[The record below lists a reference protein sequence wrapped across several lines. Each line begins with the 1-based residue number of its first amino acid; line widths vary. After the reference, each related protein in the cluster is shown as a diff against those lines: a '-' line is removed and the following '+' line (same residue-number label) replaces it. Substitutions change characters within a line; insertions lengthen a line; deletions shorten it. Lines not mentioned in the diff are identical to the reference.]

1 MVQNNVRTPKIEQ
14 LEFLFLSPEKGKPIT
29 VAGAW
34 FLVRRNFE
42 MIVPHRPHP

>member
-1 MVQNNVRTPKIEQ
+1 MVQNNVGTP
-14 LEFLFLSPEKGKPIT
+14 KGKPIT
-29 VAGAW
+29 LAGAW